1 MAVRT
6 WVGQFGIVQGQ
17 ALEAG
22 PWQGKFGFY
31 SSGEDPVDLYV
42 LVQPALPGSE
52 EFCGQLVAVVGHLF
66 ERLDLS
72 LTGALTKVISA
83 AHENLR
89 DWNRRSLREHQV
101 GAGLS
106 CLVVRG
112 PLAYLAQAGPSLAY
126 YRHGAAFMRVA
137 PDDSRA
143 TAVLGLGEELR
154 PQLRRYELAPGDL
167 LLVASPSLDEVVD
180 ESQLSALLTKDAEQ
194 ILSELYLIARDQPN
208 FSVFLLSCFEEV
220 DLSET
225 PATTDLSAE
234 SVSVPEAVVPS
245 QADGG
250 FAMESLEQPQM
261 PVEAPPAAEE
271 AEPPEPEPE
280 PEAAEPASQELAPV
294 EPAQQSLLDWILPPE
309 VREKPVDMPSYAPP
323 AAEEAEPPEPEP
335 EPEAAEPAPQEFAP
349 VEPVEQSLLDWILPP
364 EVREKP
370 VDMPSYA
377 PPAPAVEKDDYVE
390 DVRSTLGLLELEAVP
405 ATAPVPELRDI
416 MRLRGKQPS
425 ARHGTPNPVAKVGER
440 VPFWVLPVILLV
452 ALAALF
458 AWWAVPQSMEGNR
471 TEKFDSLLATA
482 KSDYSAAL
490 STTDQSE
497 KRRLLDAANSQIA
510 QADDIRS
517 DDSELQG
524 LADNIAAALAQM
536 NGVRELTNLHPI
548 ADLKTQLTGDL
559 SLEQLLVGGNAALLL
574 DSKEGRVVS
583 LPLIGYGGQ
592 AQEVLRQGDKVDA
605 TEVGNPV
612 QIAWLPDINGGS
624 LLVIDSER
632 HLFALNSD
640 NGPTQLGLEGSD
652 AWQSL
657 DGVFANADGLYVLD
671 GKSGKLW
678 LYPSQEGS
686 LATAPEQVL
695 SDGNLVGTVDV
706 AVNGDIYV
714 LTSSG
719 DILRFSAG
727 QQVPF
732 DMEGI
737 DRPLTS
743 PASLVPLSDGDL
755 MVVDRGNKRL
765 VLLSPDGRFE
775 GQYVSSQLMDPQAIA
790 VDEVAAQLFIL
801 NGDTVFVAD
810 LPSGNPPPAATPTV
824 DAAP

>member
-22 PWQGKFGFY
+22 PWQGKFGLY
-31 SSGEDPVDLYV
+31 PSGEEPIDLYV
-42 LVQPALPGSE
+42 LVQPVLPGSE

-72 LTGALTKVISA
+72 LTGALTKAISA
-83 AHENLR
+83 AHDNLR

-126 YRHGAAFMRVA
+126 YRRGAAFIRVV

-154 PQLRRYELAPGDL
+154 PQLRRYELGPGDL
-167 LLVASPSLDEVVD
+167 LLVASPSLDEIVD
-180 ESQLSALLTKDAEQ
+180 EPQLSALLTKDAEQ

-208 FSVFLLSCFEEV
+208 FSVFLLSCFEEA

-225 PATTDLSAE
+225 LARTDLSAE
-234 SVSVPEAVVPS
+234 TVSVPEAVVPS
-245 QADGG
+245 QADAG
-250 FAMESLEQPQM
+250 FAMESFEQPQV
-261 PVEAPPAAEE
+261 PVGPPPAADEV
-271 AEPPEPEPE
+271 EPAEPEPQ
-280 PEAAEPASQELAPV
+280 PEAV
-294 EPAQQSLLDWILPPE
+294 EPAPQEFAPVAPVQQSLLDWILPPE
-309 VREKPVDMPSYAPP
+309 VRDKPVDMPSYAPP
-323 AAEEAEPPEPEP
+323 
-335 EPEAAEPAPQEFAP
+335 
-349 VEPVEQSLLDWILPP
+349 L
-364 EVREKP
+364 
-370 VDMPSYA
+370 
-377 PPAPAVEKDDYVE
+377 APAAEKDDYVE
-390 DVRSTLGLLELEAVP
+390 DVRSTLGLLELEPVP
-405 ATAPVPELRDI
+405 VTAPAPELRDI
-416 MRLRGKQPS
+416 VRLRGKQPS
-425 ARHGTPNPVAKVGER
+425 ARHGTPNPVTKVGER
-440 VPFWVLPVILLV
+440 VPFWVLPVIILV
-452 ALAALF
+452 GLAALF
-458 AWWAVPQSMEGNR
+458 AWWAVPQAMQGNQ

-510 QADDIRS
+510 EADDIRS
-517 DDSELQG
+517 DDSDLKG
-524 LADNIAAALAQM
+524 LADNVAAALAAM
-536 NGVRELTNLHPI
+536 NGVQELTNLHPI

-624 LLVIDSER
+624 LLVIDSDR
-632 HLFALNSD
+632 HLFALNSA

-678 LYPSQEGS
+678 LYPAVDGS
-686 LATAPEQVL
+686 LTTAPEQVL
-695 SDGNLVGTVDV
+695 SNDNLVGAVDV
-706 AVNGDIYV
+706 AVSGDIYV
-714 LTSSG
+714 LTGSG
-719 DILRFSAG
+719 NILRFSAG

-743 PASLVPLSDGDL
+743 PASLLPLSNGDL

-765 VLLSPDGRFE
+765 VLFSPDGRFE
-775 GQYVSSQLMDPQAIA
+775 GQYVSSQLTAPQAIA
-790 VDEVAAQLFIL
+790 VDEVAAQIFIL
-801 NGDTVFVAD
+801 NGDTLFVAD
-810 LPSGNPPPAATPTV
+810 LPSAKPPPAATPTA